1 MPGALTRHR
10 QTQYQNAGFGRDRRR
25 WRGVMAVWLCLLAT
39 PVTLAVAPDAPVG
52 RVELGAS
59 AEQADAT
66 IACMYPMT
74 GRSASYGRDSI
85 VGIRLA
91 LEELAADPQAPALRV
106 IVDDSRSKA
115 SFAVRMAEDF
125 LRQDNADILCGMVS
139 SGVGMAVSR
148 LARQRQVILVG
159 TDHASS
165 RAALEEGHDYYF
177 RVSSDTWTSHAAGAR
192 YLRELQQETGW
203 RRLAFLGPD
212 YEYGRVAWRDL
223 RQALDQNGVSYEQTA
238 TYWPRLYEP
247 DYSLYIQSLLE
258 NPPDILVVGLWG
270 GDFTAFI
277 EQARTTRL
285 FERMRVANFDTGGDY
300 ETLVA
305 LGSRPP
311 GGLILSARHHVNWP
325 QTERNRQFV
334 SRFRNLSGRYPSYS
348 AQGAYAG
355 IRYIAEAITRTGDV
369 TDTRA
374 MISALE
380 GLALPLPKDPEGFVS
395 YIDPDTHQIVQA
407 QAIGSPVADDRF
419 PPAQVLLGHWRVYDA
434 ESLKP
439 SPALIR
445 KRRGETVGQ
454 VPDGT
459 PAPDN
464 PETQAVSASAQQQP
478 RSTQ

>member
-1 MPGALTRHR
+1 MRKHRSRHR
-10 QTQYQNAGFGRDRRR
+10 QPHAIQPRPRSGRRFRRLS
-25 WRGVMAVWLCLLAT
+25 VVLLYLCVVPLLHALPDTT
-39 PVTLAVAPDAPVG
+39 PPVG
-52 RVELGAS
+52 RVELGA
-59 AEQADAT
+59 AEGEADAT

-91 LEELAADPQAPALRV
+91 LEELAATPDAPRLRV

-125 LRQDNADILCGMVS
+125 ISQDNANILCGMVS

-148 LARQRQVILVG
+148 LAREKQVIMVG

-165 RAALEEGHDYYF
+165 RATLEEGHDYYF

-192 YLRELQQETGW
+192 YLKDLQDATGW
-203 RRLAFLGPD
+203 RKLAFLGPD

-223 RQALDQNGVSYEQTA
+223 KQALAQNNVSFEQTG

-258 NPPDILVVGLWG
+258 SPPDVLVVALWG
-270 GDFTAFI
+270 GDFTAFL

-285 FERMRVANFDTGGDY
+285 FDQMRVANFDTGGDY

-305 LGSRPP
+305 LGDNPP
-311 GGLILSARHHVNWP
+311 PGLILSARHHVNWP
-325 QTERNRQFV
+325 DTAANRSFV
-334 SRFRNLSGRYPSYS
+334 GRFHELSGRYPSYS

-355 IRYIAEAITRTGDV
+355 VLAVANAIRKAGDV
-369 TDTRA
+369 TDTPA
-374 MISALE
+374 MIHALE
-380 GLALPLPKDPEGFVS
+380 GLEIPLPKDPYGFTS

-407 QAIGSPVADDRF
+407 QAIGTPVASDRF
-419 PPAQVLLGHWRVYDA
+419 PPARILLGNWRIYDA

-439 SPALIR
+439 SAALIR
-445 KRRGETVGQ
+445 ERRGETG
-454 VPDGT
+454 G
-459 PAPDN
+459 
-464 PETQAVSASAQQQP
+464 
-478 RSTQ
+478 

>member
-1 MPGALTRHR
+1 MRGTRNRHR
-10 QTQYQNAGFGRDRRR
+10 HTQDRQRQAYPARR
-25 WRGVMAVWLCLLAT
+25 FRWLSIGLLYLCVVPLLHA
-39 PVTLAVAPDAPVG
+39 LPDTHTPVG

-59 AEQADAT
+59 EQEADAT

-91 LEELAADPQAPALRV
+91 LEELANDPQAPRLRV

-125 LRQDNADILCGMVS
+125 LNEDHANILCGMVS

-148 LARQRQVILVG
+148 LARDRQVIMVG

-165 RAALEEGHDYYF
+165 RATLEEGHDYYF

-192 YLRELQQETGW
+192 YLKDLQARTGW
-203 RRLAFLGPD
+203 RKLAFLGPD

-223 RQALDQNGVSYEQTA
+223 QQALAQNNVNFEQTGS
-238 TYWPRLYEP
+238 YWPRLYEP

-258 NPPDILVVGLWG
+258 SPPDVLVVALWG
-270 GDFTAFI
+270 GDFTAFL
-277 EQARTTRL
+277 EQARTTHL
-285 FERMRVANFDTGGDY
+285 FEQMRVANFDTGGDY

-305 LGSRPP
+305 LGANPP
-311 GGLILSARHHVNWP
+311 PGLILSARHHVNWP
-325 QTERNRQFV
+325 DTPENRAFVERFHQ
-334 SRFRNLSGRYPSYS
+334 LSGRYPSYS

-355 IRYIAEAITRTGDV
+355 MRAIASALRKAGDV

-374 MISALE
+374 MINALE
-380 GLALPLPKDPEGFVS
+380 GLEIHLPKDPYGFTS

-407 QAIGSPVADDRF
+407 QAIGTPVASDRF
-419 PPAQVLLGHWRVYDA
+419 PPARVLLGNWRVYDA

-439 SPALIR
+439 SAALIR
-445 KRRGETVGQ
+445 ERRGETG
-454 VPDGT
+454 G
-459 PAPDN
+459 
-464 PETQAVSASAQQQP
+464 
-478 RSTQ
+478 

>member
-1 MPGALTRHR
+1 MRKYRSRHR
-10 QTQYQNAGFGRDRRR
+10 QPHATQPRTRSGRRFRQLS
-25 WRGVMAVWLCLLAT
+25 VVLLYLCVVPLLHALPDT
-39 PVTLAVAPDAPVG
+39 PPPVG
-52 RVELGAS
+52 RVELGA
-59 AEQADAT
+59 AEGEADAT

-91 LEELAADPQAPALRV
+91 LEELAATPDAPSLRV

-125 LRQDNADILCGMVS
+125 ISQDNANILCGMVS

-148 LARQRQVILVG
+148 LARDRQVIMVG

-165 RAALEEGHDYYF
+165 RATLEEGHDYYF

-192 YLRELQQETGW
+192 YLKDLQADTGW
-203 RRLAFLGPD
+203 RKLAFLGPD

-223 RQALDQNGVSYEQTA
+223 KQALAQNDVSFEQTG

-258 NPPDILVVGLWG
+258 SPPDVLVVALWG
-270 GDFTAFI
+270 GDFTAFL

-285 FERMRVANFDTGGDY
+285 FDQMRVANFDTGGDY

-305 LGSRPP
+305 LGDNPP
-311 GGLILSARHHVNWP
+311 PGLILSARHHVNWP
-325 QTERNRQFV
+325 DTTANRSFVERFHE
-334 SRFRNLSGRYPSYS
+334 LSGRYPSYS

-355 IRYIAEAITRTGDV
+355 VLAVANAIRKAGDV
-369 TDTRA
+369 TNTPA
-374 MISALE
+374 MIHALE
-380 GLALPLPKDPEGFVS
+380 GLEIRLPKDPYGFTS

-407 QAIGSPVADDRF
+407 QAIGTPVASDRF
-419 PPAQVLLGHWRVYDA
+419 PPARILLGNWRIYDA

-439 SPALIR
+439 SAALIR
-445 KRRGETVGQ
+445 ERRGETG
-454 VPDGT
+454 G
-459 PAPDN
+459 
-464 PETQAVSASAQQQP
+464 
-478 RSTQ
+478 